1 MRKRVRPTEHSDGE
15 NVSSSF
21 RMQKKT
27 TVCQE
32 KKGLASKFWFWVKS
46 GAFALCAIFIMMPI
60 LEELPE
66 IIRQRVYYHRI
77 RAPFVFDLSHPAE
90 LELNHTINMY
100 LEPEEG
106 ISLGIW
112 HTVPD
117 GKWKEAQGKDS
128 AWYHRSLKDG
138 SPVIIYLHGR
148 TQTRAAKHRI
158 GVVNVLSS
166 IGCHVLSMDYRGY
179 GDSTGKPTE
188 EVLTKDAVWLQRWAK
203 EHSGGSRVLIWGH
216 SLGSGVAT
224 NTAVRLMEQGV
235 LVDGVILEGAFKNA
249 RGAEPQSYFYRYSW
263 TIKRLILRDELG
275 DMIFPNDENVKKM
288 RNPLLFLHSEDDHL
302 TTLRNAEQMYQAA
315 LSVQDDKRVRMVT
328 FEGSLGYLHNGLYKD
343 PRLPAIIKNFVVTT
357 EEMS

>member
-21 RMQKKT
+21 RMQTKT

-90 LELNHTINMY
+90 LGLNHTINMY

-117 GKWKEAQGKDS
+117 DKWKEAQGKDS

-158 GVVNVLSS
+158 GVINVLSS
-166 IGCHVLSMDYRGY
+166 IGCHVLSMDYRGF
-179 GDSTGKPTE
+179 GDSTGNPTE
-188 EVLTKDAVWLQRWAK
+188 EDLTKDAVWLHRWAK
-203 EHSGGSRVLIWGH
+203 ENSGGSRVLIWGH
-216 SLGSGVAT
+216 SLGSGV
-224 NTAVRLMEQGV
+224 
-235 LVDGVILEGAFKNA
+235 
-249 RGAEPQSYFYRYSW
+249 
-263 TIKRLILRDELG
+263 
-275 DMIFPNDENVKKM
+275 KKM
-288 RNPLLFLHSEDDHL
+288 RSPLLFLHSEDDHL

-315 LSVQDDKRVRMVT
+315 LSVQGDKRVRMVT

>member
-1 MRKRVRPTEHSDGE
+1 MSSKTLMSMPTGFPPGNKQPCSLRRSFTYPS
-15 NVSSSF
+15 VSPC
-21 RMQKKT
+21 R
-27 TVCQE
+27 
-32 KKGLASKFWFWVKS
+32 SKYWFWVKS

-90 LELNHTINMY
+90 LALNHTINMY

-249 RGAEPQSYFYRYSW
+249 RGAEPQSYFYRV
-263 TIKRLILRDELG
+263 
-275 DMIFPNDENVKKM
+275 IFLNSPCSAYFCNGFSCQTNFTKM

-343 PRLPAIIKNFVVTT
+343 PRLPAIIKIYILLR
-357 EEMS
+357 

>member
-90 LELNHTINMY
+90 LALNHTINMY